1 MDTLTGEIVTII
13 YFNEINS
20 YTIARMLTDEEEITI
35 VGYLPFVN
43 VGDNL
48 TVSGQYVV
56 HKEYGRQFKVETF
69 KKNIPETPDA
79 LERYLANGNIKWV
92 GPKTAEKIIQKFGEE
107 TVYILEKEP
116 EKLATIKGIT
126 EEKAIEISESFIENK
141 ELWKI
146 VSFLEKIGIS
156 ASYAKK
162 VYELYG
168 TNAIDEIEKDPYRLI
183 DVVRGINFKTIDEA
197 ALRLGVNID
206 DEQRIIYGI
215 KYALLLA
222 TYNGHTCVIKENLT
236 DFVSTLLQISESTI
250 KEFLNQMKVR
260 GIVDIEERDEEEWI
274 YLAEYYEAEKFIAG
288 KLILL
293 DNVKNRKRIDNIETK
308 LERIEKIN
316 KIELS
321 DKQREAIYAVNEN
334 NVCVITGGPGTG
346 KTTIIKNIID
356 LYKNEGK
363 KVVLCAPT
371 GRAAK
376 RMTETTGEDAK
387 TLHRLLQ
394 ISKIDDAKYINEGI
408 DIQPIDA
415 DVIIVDETSMIDLA
429 LMKYLLMGIYE
440 GTKLVLSGDVDQ
452 LPSVGP
458 GSILKDIIASN
469 RMNVVVLDKI
479 FRQAAK
485 SKIIL
490 NAHRVDSGEYF
501 VEEEDEELNKDFF
514 FVQETSEERI
524 LNFVLSLYKDGLKQ
538 FDNYEDFN
546 SVQIITPS
554 KKGNVG
560 TRELN
565 KKIQELINPKDIKK
579 EEKSIGAFTFR
590 EGDSVMQIKNNYDIA
605 WEQNGEISSG
615 IFNGEMGTI
624 TKISNISESVEVD
637 YDGKIVTY
645 AFSELDQIE
654 HSYAITVHKSQGS
667 EFDVV
672 ILPIVRS
679 APMLLTRNLLYTA
692 ITRAKKL
699 LIVVGNKDIIKFM
712 INNTDSKV
720 RNTGLKYKLEVI

>member
-1 MDTLTGEIVTII
+1 MDELTGEIETII
-13 YFNEINS
+13 YYNEINS
-20 YTIARMLTDEEEITI
+20 YTIARMITHEDEITI

-48 TVSGQYVV
+48 TVCGEYVM
-56 HKEYGRQFKVETF
+56 HKDYGRQFKVETF

-92 GPKTAEKIIQKFGEE
+92 GPKIAEKIIEKFGEE

-126 EEKAIEISESFIENK
+126 EEKAMEISASFIENK

-146 VSFLEKIGIS
+146 
-156 ASYAKK
+156 
-162 VYELYG
+162 YG
-168 TNAIDEIEKDPYRLI
+168 TNAIDEIKSDPYRLI

-197 ALRLGVNID
+197 ALKIGVNSD

-236 DFVSTLLQISESTI
+236 DFVSTLLQISENTI
-250 KEFLNQMKVR
+250 KEFLNQMKIRRLV
-260 GIVDIEERDEEEWI
+260 VIEKRDEEEWV
-274 YLAEYYEAEKFIAG
+274 YLTEYYEAEEFIAG
-288 KLILL
+288 KLIIL
-293 DNVKNRKRIDNIETK
+293 DNVKNRKRIDNIEEK
-308 LERIEKIN
+308 LEKIEKIN
-316 KIELS
+316 EIELS

-408 DIQPIDA
+408 NIQPIDA

-440 GTKLVLSGDVDQ
+440 GTKLVLARRCR
-452 LPSVGP
+452 PISV
-458 GSILKDIIASN
+458 S
-469 RMNVVVLDKI
+469 R
-479 FRQAAK
+479 
-485 SKIIL
+485 
-490 NAHRVDSGEYF
+490 
-501 VEEEDEELNKDFF
+501 
-514 FVQETSEERI
+514 T
-524 LNFVLSLYKDGLKQ
+524 
-538 FDNYEDFN
+538 
-546 SVQIITPS
+546 
-554 KKGNVG
+554 
-560 TRELN
+560 
-565 KKIQELINPKDIKK
+565 
-579 EEKSIGAFTFR
+579 
-590 EGDSVMQIKNNYDIA
+590 
-605 WEQNGEISSG
+605 W
-615 IFNGEMGTI
+615 
-624 TKISNISESVEVD
+624 
-637 YDGKIVTY
+637 
-645 AFSELDQIE
+645 
-654 HSYAITVHKSQGS
+654 
-667 EFDVV
+667 
-672 ILPIVRS
+672 
-679 APMLLTRNLLYTA
+679 
-692 ITRAKKL
+692 
-699 LIVVGNKDIIKFM
+699 
-712 INNTDSKV
+712 
-720 RNTGLKYKLEVI
+720 